1 MAFRTGRRLVLSALR
16 AKAASSS
23 LGTRACART
32 IRATAIALAALLG
45 ATACQPRE
53 QISQSAAD
61 NQTAPEGSQRAVLY
75 EEDTANP
82 QGNAYNGFAVWRT
95 ETVSPG
101 GGRPDEVAV
110 RADIDIPDRQMAV
123 VWSLRRNTDR
133 KLPASHTIEIRFSLP
148 RSSPGDGIAN
158 VPGILLKTFP
168 EAKGIPLSGLSVKVS
183 DGYFLIGLSGV
194 DADRQ
199 RNLRLLND
207 QNWLDVPIVFNSG
220 KRAILAV
227 EKGPSGA
234 RVFASAFAA
243 WGDQR

>member
-1 MAFRTGRRLVLSALR
+1 MAVTTGRRLVMSALG
-16 AKAASSS
+16 AKASSP
-23 LGTRACART
+23 LGTKVCAHT
-32 IRATAIALAALLG
+32 IRAAAIALAALLG
-45 ATACQPRE
+45 ACQPHE
-53 QISQSAAD
+53 QIGQSAAD
-61 NQTAPEGSQRAVLY
+61 HQTAPEGSQRAVLY
-75 EEDTANP
+75 EEDTTNP

-95 ETVSPG
+95 ETLSAG
-101 GGRPDEVAV
+101 GGRPDELAV
-110 RADIDIPDRQMAV
+110 RADIDIPDRQMSV

-133 KLPASHTIEIRFSLP
+133 KLPASHTIEIKFSLP
-148 RSSPGDGIAN
+148 PSSPGGDIAN
-158 VPGILLKTFP
+158 VPGILSKTSP
-168 EAKGIPLSGLSVKVS
+168 EAHGNPLSGLSVKVK

-194 DADRQ
+194 DTDRQ

-243 WGDQR
+243 WGAER